1 MDWITGMQKAIDY
14 IEEHITE
21 KLDYE
26 EIAKQSFSS
35 SYHFQ
40 RVFSIL
46 CGYTLGEYIRGRR
59 LSLAG
64 EELAT
69 EKGKV
74 IDIAIKYGYESPD
87 SFTKAFQRF
96 HGIAPSAAREPGV
109 VLRSFTKLTVR
120 VILMGA
126 DSGMSCRIEE
136 KPEMILTGYK
146 QRFSGVP
153 YGEQRME
160 QEEKMYVTTRAKQWI
175 LCGASRNR
183 ELSYCVVKNIGDDG
197 YDFYIAN
204 HLIAGARKN
213 LYNPDVTGI
222 DFMDKMKFEDIIIP
236 KQVYAVFET
245 KRSKSPMGE
254 YADIREHVV
263 AEWLPGSGYQLAD
276 AAEIVVSHWKPA
288 AGKNYRFVEVW
299 MPIEKK

>member
-1 MDWITGMQKAIDY
+1 MDWITGMQRAIDY

-46 CGYTLGEYIRGRR
+46 CGYTLGEYIRNRR

-64 EELAT
+64 NELAAD
-69 EKGKV
+69 KAKV
-74 IDIAIKYGYESPD
+74 IDVALKYGYESPD

-96 HGIAPSAAREPGV
+96 HGIAPSAARESGV

-120 VILMGA
+120 VILAGA